1 MAAVAVEQG
10 AMTQAYNTVIELVM
24 RDPVIVVMGIILLI
38 SYFADEID
46 RW

>member
-1 MAAVAVEQG
+1 MSAIY
-10 AMTQAYNTVIELVM
+10 TTVMDILM

-38 SYFADEID
+38 SVYADKID